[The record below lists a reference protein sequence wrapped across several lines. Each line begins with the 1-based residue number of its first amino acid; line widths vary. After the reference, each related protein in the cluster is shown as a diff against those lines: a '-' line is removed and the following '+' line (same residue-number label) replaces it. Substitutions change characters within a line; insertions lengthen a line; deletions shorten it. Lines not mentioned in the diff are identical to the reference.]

1 MILLAFIFELLVS
14 LVLLLAFGHSQ
25 ALIMGLVLI
34 FLVFNLVI
42 FRWSHAIILNRL
54 NAVLSDDAPE
64 YEFLKNISFKLK
76 SKKPTLYT
84 LTDFPLDILIVYASR
99 GRLILGVGRDILNEL
114 NQSEIE
120 KLLEQYLTDR
130 KQVNRYYQWLVIKI
144 QLIHLSINLLKEI
157 KFLRTI
163 SFAFNTIMLGK
174 LNSSIISNL
183 KRDKLINVQDI
194 LLKLN
199 RKKGMEQ
206 KNLNM
211 IAAAPYIA
219 LSMTETHEDELV
231 AFLT

>member
-1 MILLAFIFELLVS
+1 MILLAFIFELVLS
-14 LVLLLAFGHSQ
+14 LVLLLVFGHSQ
-25 ALIMGLVLI
+25 ELVIGLVLT

-42 FRWSHAIILNRL
+42 FRWSHAIVLNRL

-84 LTDFPLDILIVYASR
+84 LTDFPLDILIIYAPR
-99 GRLILGVGRDILNEL
+99 GRLILGVGRDILGEL
-114 NQSEIE
+114 NRSEVE
-120 KLLEQYLTDR
+120 KLLEQYLTDG
-130 KQVNRYYQWLVIKI
+130 KQANRYYQWLVIKI

-163 SFAFNTIMLGK
+163 GFAFNSIMLGK

-183 KRDKLINVQDI
+183 KRDKLINIQDI

-199 RKKGMEQ
+199 RKKGMER

-231 AFLT
+231 ASLT